1 MHMKRRGTGFA
12 GLGFIV
18 FLIGCQPT
26 GAPQPP
32 GPAAAAPGA
41 STGPQPSGPTAGA
54 PTAPEGFDA
63 DSGPN
68 AAGKK
73 VFVANGCFRCHA
85 INGVRGSGGPGGPP
99 PGSGGPPGPGGP
111 PPGPGGPGRPHGP
124 GGRGPDLGK
133 VGADES
139 HTAAWLMEYVRN
151 PKSKKADS
159 RMPRFEGKIKD
170 DDLTALADYLAGL
183 K

>member
-26 GAPQPP
+26 SAPQPP
-32 GPAAAAPGA
+32 GPAAGSPGA
-41 STGPQPSGPTAGA
+41 SIGPRPSGPTAGVPGA
-54 PTAPEGFDA
+54 PTAPAGFDV
-63 DSGPN
+63 DSGPD

-85 INGVRGSGGPGGPP
+85 INGVRGSGGPGGPGALGRP
-99 PGSGGPPGPGGP
+99 PG
-111 PPGPGGPGRPHGP
+111 R

-133 VGADES
+133 VGTDES
-139 HTAAWLMEYVRN
+139 HTASWLMEYVRN

-159 RMPRFEGKIKD
+159 RMPPFGGKIKD